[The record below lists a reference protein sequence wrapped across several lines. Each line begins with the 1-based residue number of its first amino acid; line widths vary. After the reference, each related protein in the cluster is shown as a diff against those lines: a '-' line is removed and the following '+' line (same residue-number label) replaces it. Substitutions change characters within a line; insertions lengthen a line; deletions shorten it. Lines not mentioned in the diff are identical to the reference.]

1 MRVHM
6 HGGQAADGTASSA
19 RRLGDARRRSPS
31 PHGKM
36 SAAANLPPDVV
47 AAVDKSAPP
56 PHAAPHVPRTT
67 QYTPRVSACWLHL
80 RAHAPL
86 VCARAV
92 AEFKVRNGAA
102 FETLIRE
109 RQRDNPNFAFLFDT
123 SSPAHAYYLQ
133 KVQLAQQAQAV
144 QQQVAQQATHAVMPQ
159 LPQASQQPAAAQQ
172 AQLLAQQSQVQQA
185 MGAAMPQPMLQQ
197 QPMLATPGGAYLGMP
212 AGQQCYAGYAQ
223 APAPMG
229 YAQPLNPNP
238 NPNPNPTPTPTP
250 NLLNPN

>member
-1 MRVHM
+1 M
-6 HGGQAADGTASSA
+6 H
-19 RRLGDARRRSPS
+19 
-31 PHGKM
+31 
-36 SAAANLPPDVV
+36 
-47 AAVDKSAPP
+47 
-56 PHAAPHVPRTT
+56 
-67 QYTPRVSACWLHL
+67 TPRVCVLATLV

-159 LPQASQQPAAAQQ
+159 LPQASAAPLRGVPRESAD
-172 AQLLAQQSQVQQA
+172 
-185 MGAAMPQPMLQQ
+185 
-197 QPMLATPGGAYLGMP
+197 LGVS
-212 AGQQCYAGYAQ
+212 
-223 APAPMG
+223 
-229 YAQPLNPNP
+229 
-238 NPNPNPTPTPTP
+238 
-250 NLLNPN
+250 